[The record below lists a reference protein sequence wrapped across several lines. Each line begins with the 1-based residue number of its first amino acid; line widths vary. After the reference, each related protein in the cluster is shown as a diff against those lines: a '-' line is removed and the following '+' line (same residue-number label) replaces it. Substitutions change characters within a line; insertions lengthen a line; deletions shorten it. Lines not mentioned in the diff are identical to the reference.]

1 MDLVVQVDQ
10 VDQEVEEVLLVAVD
24 QVDLLDKEDLL
35 VQVEEQ
41 DMEVLLVIMVKV
53 V

>member
-1 MDLVVQVDQ
+1 MVQVDQAVQ

-24 QVDLLDKEDLL
+24 QVDLLVKEDLL

-41 DMEVLLVIMVKV
+41 DMEVLLVIMEQVE
-53 V
+53 

>member
-1 MDLVVQVDQ
+1 MVQVDQ